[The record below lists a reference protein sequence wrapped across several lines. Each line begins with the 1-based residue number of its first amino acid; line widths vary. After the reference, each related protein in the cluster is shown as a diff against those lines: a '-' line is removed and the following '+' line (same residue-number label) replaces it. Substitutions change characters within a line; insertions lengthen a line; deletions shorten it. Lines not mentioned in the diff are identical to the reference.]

1 MKLTEKQRRFVDYYV
16 ETGNASEAARR
27 AGYAEKAA
35 YRTGSEN
42 LRKPQVKAA
51 IDARLKELEDKRIA
65 KADEILQFLT
75 STLRGEVKEERVV
88 VEGTGEGRSD
98 ARIITVQVSARDR
111 LEAAKSLLKRYPMQ
125 LDAKEQKLKLQKL
138 EAEIRAAEQVDD
150 DAVTIV
156 DDLGDGN
163 DENSKAQ

>member
-65 KADEILQFLT
+65 KADEVLQFLT

>member
-125 LDAKEQKLKLQKL
+125 LDAKEQNLRLQKL
-138 EAEIRAAEQVDD
+138 EAEIKAAEQVDD

-156 DDLGDGN
+156 DDLEDSKNGN
-163 DENSKAQ
+163 

>member
-27 AGYAEKAA
+27 SGYAEKAA

-125 LDAKEQKLKLQKL
+125 LDAKEQKLRLQKL
-138 EAEIRAAEQVDD
+138 EAEIKAAEQVDD

-156 DDLGDGN
+156 DDLEDSKNGN
-163 DENSKAQ
+163 